1 MNQQGLA
8 LNRIVNLLNNIKMK
22 RITTLIA
29 LAALFCSPL
38 SGVGVE
44 SDSIPQKEESTLI
57 YKINIMEDIM
67 PSSWRYIQRGFAE
80 ADELN
85 AEIILIHL
93 NTYGGLVNMAD
104 SIRTKILNSPKPVW
118 VFVDNQAAS
127 AGALISIAA
136 DSIYMRQGASIG
148 AATVVDQ
155 TGAAAPDKYQSF
167 MRSIMRATAEAKGK
181 VPVIENGDTV
191 YKWRRDPRIAEAMV
205 DQSIYIEGVVDTGK
219 ILTFTT
225 EEAIRWGFCEGKAES
240 VSELISNVGITKYKL
255 VEFKPTTIDKLIG
268 LLTSPVVSGLLI
280 MLIVG
285 GIYFE
290 LQTPGVGFPIAI
302 SIIAAILYFAPLY
315 IEGLAENYELV
326 IFIIGIILIA
336 VEIFVIP
343 GFGVAG
349 ISGIIL
355 VIVGLTVAMIDND
368 IFRDARPFAWVEIL
382 KPLALVGFS
391 LLSGLILSI
400 ILSKRLITSPTFPSL
415 MLGSSLSQEDGY
427 VSIDKH
433 QKDML
438 GKVGIANT
446 VLRPSGKVEIDDE
459 IFDAISEDGFI
470 NKGDKVKVIKDEAGQ
485 IYVMRNE

>member
-1 MNQQGLA
+1 M
-8 LNRIVNLLNNIKMK
+8 R

-29 LAALFCSPL
+29 LVVLFCSPTL
-38 SGVGVE
+38 GFANT
-44 SDSIPQKEESTLI
+44 DSIPERQSTLV
-57 YKINIMEDIM
+57 YKINIKEDIM
-67 PSSWRYIQRGFAE
+67 PSAWRFVQQGFDE
-80 ADELN
+80 AKELN

-93 NTYGGLVNMAD
+93 NTYGGLVNIAD
-104 SIRTKILNSPKPVW
+104 SIRTKFLNSKTPVW
-118 VFVDNQAAS
+118 VFIDNQAAS

-148 AATVVDQ
+148 AATVVNQ
-155 TGAAAPDKYQSF
+155 TGEVAPDKYQSF
-167 MRSIMRATAEAKGK
+167 MRSMMRATAEAKGK
-181 VPVIENGDTV
+181 KPIVENGDTT

-205 DQSIYIEGVVDTGK
+205 DQSIYIEGIVDTGK

-240 VSELISNVGITKYKL
+240 VSELLSNVGITDYKL
-255 VEFKPTTIDKLIG
+255 VEFKPTAIDKIIG

-290 LQTPGVGFPIAI
+290 LQTPGIGFPLGIAI
-302 SIIAAILYFAPLY
+302 LAAILYFAPLY
-315 IEGLAENYELV
+315 IEGLAENYEV
-326 IFIIGIILIA
+326 IIFIIGIILIA
-336 VEIFVIP
+336 VEVFAIP

-355 VIVGLTVAMIDND
+355 VIIGLTVAMIDND
-368 IFRDARPFAWVEIL
+368 IFRDTKPFSWIEIL
-382 KPLALVGFS
+382 KPLATVSVS

-400 ILSKRLITSPTFPSL
+400 ILSKRLISSPAFPSL
-415 MLGSSLSQEDGY
+415 ALGSSLMQEDGY
-427 VSIDKH
+427 IGIDKH

-438 GKVGIANT
+438 GKVGTAMT
-446 VLRPSGKVEIDDE
+446 VLRPSGRVTIGDE

-470 NKGDKVKVIKDEAGQ
+470 NKGEVVRVVKDEAGQ
-485 IYVMRNE
+485 IYVMRNDEA